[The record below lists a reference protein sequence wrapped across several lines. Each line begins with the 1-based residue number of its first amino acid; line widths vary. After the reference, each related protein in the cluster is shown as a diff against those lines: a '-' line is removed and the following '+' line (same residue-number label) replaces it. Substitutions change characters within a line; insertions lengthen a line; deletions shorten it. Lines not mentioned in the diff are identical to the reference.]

1 MLGTGS
7 ELSGTFFDKWH
18 LVLWIQRPDCIKW
31 WHLINSISG
40 KPLEKLLVIYYIYS
54 FQVYCHL
61 FAPHLWFDCCLNSN
75 LDLEL
80 QEFRCENI
88 AKIWVRENQSVSV
101 LRGNI
106 FFSAQRRKFL
116 ALQNF
121 VKICIRYSSQR
132 MQMIVY
138 MGVCLLRILRSKIEV
153 S

>member
-75 LDLEL
+75 LGPEL
-80 QEFRCENI
+80 PEFRCQNI
-88 AKIWVRENQSVSV
+88 AKNSMRENQAV
-101 LRGNI
+101 LRKNNPFGTI
-106 FFSAQRRKFL
+106 LPLR
-116 ALQNF
+116 NF
-121 VKICIRYSSQR
+121 VKICTRYSSER
-132 MQMIVY
+132 MKMITY
-138 MGVCLLRILRSKIEV
+138 IEVCLLRVLRSKIEV